1 MILCTENNNGFIKY
15 KEGFYVYA
23 PPSKYKSYVDL
34 IKYICM
40 YVSNHVISESRIIDC
55 DGTFITILYQRIMM
69 I

>member
-15 KEGFYVYA
+15 KECFYVFA

-40 YVSNHVISESRIIDC
+40 YVSNPVISESRIIDC
-55 DGTFITILYQRIMM
+55 ARTFVTILYQRIMM